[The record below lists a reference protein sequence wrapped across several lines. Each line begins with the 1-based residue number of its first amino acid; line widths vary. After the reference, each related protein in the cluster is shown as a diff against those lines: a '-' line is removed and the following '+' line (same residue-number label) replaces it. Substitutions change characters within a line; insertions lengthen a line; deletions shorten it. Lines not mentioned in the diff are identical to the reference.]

1 MVLQGQ
7 IYKFNLSNVHLFQLD
22 IEKNTLTGRI
32 IFDGSKRK
40 GYTLDVIELQSTGL
54 VKIGVWEENKNFTFE
69 RPPQQ
74 RQIVALDDN
83 SMVNKT
89 YVVLISVPVRYYLWP
104 CIKPL
109 FTTLFFFN
117 DNTNRIH
124 PMQIW

>member
-1 MVLQGQ
+1 M
-7 IYKFNLSNVHLFQLD
+7 HLFQLD

-89 YVVLISVPVRYYLWP
+89 YVVLISVPVRYYL
-104 CIKPL
+104 
-109 FTTLFFFN
+109 
-117 DNTNRIH
+117 
-124 PMQIW
+124 